1 MKIVIDRIEE
11 NIVVIEMEDGSIV
24 NIPRAFFKEEILEG
38 RSYNVELTLLA
49 ENKDIK
55 NKFESL
61 FKS

>member
-11 NIVVIEMEDGSIV
+11 NIVVVELEDGSII
-24 NIPRAFFKEEILEG
+24 NIPRAFFKEKILEG
-38 RSYNVELTLLA
+38 RLYNIELTLLA

-61 FKS
+61 FKD